1 MEVKMNK
8 IVLGDSYTYLKSI
21 PDHSIDL
28 IITDPPY
35 DLSINHNGGWLFKNR
50 GLDKQFQSDIV
61 DNNLDQSYD
70 IEKYGEEFIRVMKG
84 INIYIW
90 CNKKQIPEY
99 FNFYVNKH
107 KCKFDILTWHKT
119 NPIPTYSNKN
129 VSDTEYC

>member
-35 DLSINHNGGWLFKNR
+35 DLSINHSGGWLFKNR

-70 IEKYGEEFIRVMKG
+70 IEKY
-84 INIYIW
+84 
-90 CNKKQIPEY
+90 
-99 FNFYVNKH
+99 
-107 KCKFDILTWHKT
+107 
-119 NPIPTYSNKN
+119 
-129 VSDTEYC
+129 